1 MKTGYDAIIV
11 GGGPSGATVAVLLA
25 QVGYRVAVVEKVLFP
40 RRKVCGEFISETT
53 WPLLRQLGVADRLM
67 EIAGS
72 VVRRVSVYAS
82 NAMVTAPLLS
92 QTGRA
97 EDGGRAVGREHLDT
111 LLLKHAAESGA
122 EVWQPYTLSSFA
134 ANDDGYECTIIDKR
148 TQESHELHSRLIIA
162 AHGSWEPGALPTQ
175 GLHHPPRGSDLFGF
189 KAHFHNSTLPPDLM
203 PLIAFPGGYGGMVRT
218 DGGRVSLSCC
228 IRRDQLE
235 RCREKSPHVNAGTA
249 VLAHIGSS
257 CKGVAL
263 SLSSATLDGGWL
275 SCGPL
280 RTGIHTFGS
289 GGIFTVG
296 NAAAEAHPII
306 AEGISIAIQSA
317 ALLCGQLI
325 ARPHLR
331 SELYHSTNV
340 LEGIR
345 HDYAMAW
352 RSNFLRR
359 MRMAALFAHVFMR
372 PVPTLIATGLLECF
386 PQLLTE
392 GARWSGKAEP
402 LRGAHRFDVAR
413 S

>member
-11 GGGPSGATVAVLLA
+11 GGGPSGATAAVLLA
-25 QVGYRVAVVEKVLFP
+25 QAGYRVAVVEKALFP
-40 RRKVCGEFISETT
+40 RRKVCGEFISGTT
-53 WPLLRQLGVADRLM
+53 WPLLRQLGVADPLM
-67 EIAGS
+67 EIAGP
-72 VVRRVSVYAS
+72 VVRRVGVYAGH
-82 NAMVTAPLLS
+82 AMVTARLAS

-111 LLLKHAAESGA
+111 LLLKRAAESGA
-122 EVWQPYTLSSFA
+122 EVWQPYTLSAFV
-134 ANDDGYECTIIDKR
+134 ANDNGYECTIINKR
-148 TQESHELHSRLIIA
+148 TQESHELHSRLVIA

-175 GLHHPPRGSDLFGF
+175 GLPHRPRASDLFGF
-189 KAHFHNSTLPPDLM
+189 KAQFRNSTLSPDLM

-218 DGGRVSLSCC
+218 DGGRISLSCC
-228 IRRDQLE
+228 IRRDELE
-235 RCREKSPHVNAGTA
+235 QCRQRSPHANAGTA
-249 VLAHIGSS
+249 VLAHIESS

-263 SLSSATLDGGWL
+263 SLSPATPDGRWL

-280 RTGIHTFGS
+280 QTGIRTFGRD
-289 GGIFTVG
+289 GIFTVG

-317 ALLCGQLI
+317 TLLCGQLI
-325 ARPHLR
+325 ARPNLR
-331 SELYHSTNV
+331 SELSHSTKV

-345 HDYAMAW
+345 HEYAMAW

-372 PVPTLIATGLLECF
+372 PVPTRIATGLLECF

-392 GARWSGKAEP
+392 GARWSGKAEQ
-402 LRGAHRFDVAR
+402 LRGAHCFDVAR
-413 S
+413 L